1 MRLVLLLSFGL
12 LFSWGAVAQSSK
24 KAARQPLTPDA
35 KAVEAAVVHFFDGMR
50 AGDSA
55 MARSVLA
62 PNARLLS
69 VGADKAGKVL
79 PRETPLPKFLE
90 MIAQPHPQVLDERI
104 WDVRVHL
111 DGDLAT
117 LWCEYAF
124 YVGDTFS
131 HCGVDAFQLYRSPEG
146 WKIFAIADTRRKEN
160 CDLKA
165 AQAAKAKPT
174 P

>member
-1 MRLVLLLSFGL
+1 MRQSLLL
-12 LFSWGAVAQSSK
+12 LFCLCLSATTFSQSRKTAKTTVS
-24 KAARQPLTPDA
+24 PDD
-35 KAVEAAVVHFFDGMR
+35 KAVEAAVVRFFDGMR
-50 AGDSA
+50 AGDST

-62 PNARLLS
+62 PNARLFS
-69 VGADKAGKVL
+69 VSADKTGKVL
-79 PRETPLPKFLE
+79 PRETPMNKFVE

-104 WDVRVHL
+104 WDVKVSI

-124 YVGDTFS
+124 YIGDTFS

-146 WKIFAIADTRRKEN
+146 WKIFVISDTRRKEN

-165 AQAAKAKPT
+165 AQAAKSKST

>member
-1 MRLVLLLSFGL
+1 MRLSLLLVFC
-12 LFSWGAVAQSSK
+12 LFLTTAAFAQSK
-24 KAARQPLTPDA
+24 KAAPTPLSADA
-35 KAVEAAVVHFFDGMR
+35 KAVEAAVVRFFDGMR
-50 AGDSA
+50 ASDSS

-62 PNARLLS
+62 PEARLLS
-69 VGADKAGKVL
+69 VSAGKDGKVM
-79 PRETPLPKFLE
+79 PRETPINKFVE

-104 WDVRVHL
+104 WDVKVNI

-131 HCGVDAFQLYRSPEG
+131 HCGVDAFQLYRSPQG
-146 WKIFAIADTRRKEN
+146 WKIFSITDTRRKEG

-165 AQAAKAKPT
+165 AQAAKSKSKP
-174 P
+174 

>member
-1 MRLVLLLSFGL
+1 MRPFLLLAFYL
-12 LFSWGAVAQSSK
+12 LMTGATFAQTR
-24 KAARQPLTPDA
+24 KAAPAPSADA
-35 KAVEAAVVHFFDGMR
+35 KAVEAAVVRFFDAMR
-50 AGDSA
+50 TSDST

-62 PNARLLS
+62 DNARLMS
-69 VGADKAGKVL
+69 VGAGKDGKIL
-79 PRETPLPKFLE
+79 PRETPMNKFVE
-90 MIAQPHPQVLDERI
+90 MIGQHHPQVLDERI
-104 WDVRVHL
+104 WDVKVNI

-146 WKIFAIADTRRKEN
+146 WKIFTISDTRRKEN

-165 AQAAKAKPT
+165 AQAAKSKR
-174 P
+174 